1 MSKLYKTLKIGA
13 AVALMAAVSACVS
26 ITEVSGP
33 LKVGQGTYTL
43 DRSWNDVTSVT
54 SQQKGIR
61 LLTLDGPT
69 LNSLYLSEGLKE
81 GQFLARPNSRRE
93 KTTPS
98 WRTDMGVLEQVEFV
112 RDSVE
117 AYGFT
122 RVESASPRPVTVS
135 EQRGVRFD
143 LTATTAAG
151 LQIKGFGQLVAK
163 DGAAYVAIYLA
174 PAEHFYPASQASALA
189 AMDSLS
195 L

>member
-1 MSKLYKTLKIGA
+1 MSKTTKGLKLIAIA
-13 AVALMAAVSACVS
+13 AMTASMAACVS

-33 LKVGQGTYTL
+33 YKAGGGTYTL

-54 SQQKGIR
+54 APQRGVR
-61 LLTLDGPT
+61 LLTLDGPV

-98 WRTDMGVLEQVEFV
+98 WRADMGVTEQVEFV

-117 AYGFT
+117 AFGYE
-122 RVESASPRPVTVS
+122 RVLTTAPRPVTVS
-135 EQRGVRFD
+135 SQRGVRFD
-143 LTATTAAG
+143 VDAVTKAG
-151 LQIKGFGQLVAK
+151 LKIKGYGQVVSR
-163 DGAAYVAIYLA
+163 DGLAYVAIYLA
-174 PAEHFYPASQASALA
+174 PEEHFYPESRTSALS
-189 AMDSLS
+189 AMDSLA

>member
-1 MSKLYKTLKIGA
+1 MSKLNKSLKMGA
-13 AVALMAAVSACVS
+13 ALTLIAAVSACVS

-33 LKVGQGTYTL
+33 LKIGQGTYTL

-54 SQQKGIR
+54 MQQKGIR

-81 GQFLARPNSRRE
+81 GQHLARPNSRRE
-93 KTTPS
+93 KTTPA
-98 WRTDMGVLEQVEFV
+98 WRADMGVLEQVEFV

-117 AYGFT
+117 AYGYT
-122 RVESASPRPVTVS
+122 RVESAAPRPVTVS
-135 EQRGVRFD
+135 GQRGVRFD

-163 DGAAYVAIYLA
+163 DGLAYVAIYLA
-174 PAEHFYPASQASALA
+174 PGEHFYPQSQASAQS